1 MAIDA
6 IRLRYPEAETFRFG
20 DSEGLSAALLALVRS
35 GSKTAT
41 CGALRD
47 SAEDGEAF
55 PVVGRRDIALEW
67 DGHPALVIETVE
79 VTIRRFC
86 DVDAINVAAIETV
99 WHGLITPPKGE
110 TVTSKNYSGKE
121 IKLEKGEEMGRFNM
135 GSTVILLFSDDAP
148 DLAKDLK
155 VDRGLKLGEGLSSQ

>member
-86 DVDAINVAAIETV
+86 DVDAGFALAEGEDDSLEGWQTGHAAYFGRNGGFDPKMELVCERLRLIEDF
-99 WHGLITPPKGE
+99 GE
-110 TVTSKNYSGKE
+110 NDV
-121 IKLEKGEEMGRFNM
+121 
-135 GSTVILLFSDDAP
+135 
-148 DLAKDLK
+148 
-155 VDRGLKLGEGLSSQ
+155 